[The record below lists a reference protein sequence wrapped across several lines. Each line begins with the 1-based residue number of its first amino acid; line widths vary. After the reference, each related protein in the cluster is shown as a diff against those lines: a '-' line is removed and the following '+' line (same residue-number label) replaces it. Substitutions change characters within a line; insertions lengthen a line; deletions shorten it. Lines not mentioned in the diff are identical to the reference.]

1 MIDNVR
7 VSEKARLQL
16 ITIKKRTKIKNW
28 NVICRWA
35 FLLSLRDDSIPADE
49 NIVTDSS
56 VEMTWKTFSGT
67 HDKLYKS
74 LLIYKLHKDNIELT
88 KENILKYFKIYLHR
102 GISFLTSSNFKST
115 NDFLNVINE

>member
-1 MIDNVR
+1 MIENVK

-35 FLLSLRDDSIPADE
+35 FLLSLRDKSTPAEE
-49 NIVTDSS
+49 NIITDSS
-56 VEMTWKTFSGT
+56 VEMTWKTFAGT

-74 LLIYKLHKDNIELT
+74 LLIYKLQKDNIELT
-88 KENILKYFKIYLHR
+88 KDNIIKYFKIYLHR
-102 GISFLTSSNFKST
+102 GISFLTSSNFKNT
-115 NDFLNVINE
+115 NDFLSIINE